1 MITRKKGFCVTA
13 YVLLSSIISVT
24 SVYAADQPG
33 GDSLQASS
41 TPPPRQF
48 SPMTRQERL
57 GMYVTGLVSP
67 VSIATAAAAAGIS
80 QAHNTPE
87 EWGGG
92 AEAYGK
98 RVGNVFAQHVIRDTL
113 QYGVSAALHEDN
125 RYFVSGE
132 SGFMRRTKYAVMST
146 FLARHDNGNRFISFS
161 RIGASAGTAFI
172 SRAWQP
178 PSENRAGDGAVS
190 FGINMASQVGFN
202 VLREFWPDMKRRIH
216 HKDN

>member
-1 MITRKKGFCVTA
+1 MITQKAFRATA
-13 YVLLSSIISVT
+13 YVLLSAMISVT

-41 TPPPRQF
+41 NPPPRQF
-48 SPMTRQERL
+48 APMTRQERL
-57 GMYVTGLVSP
+57 GNYVSGLVSYQS
-67 VSIATAAAAAGIS
+67 VITAAAAAGIS
-80 QAHNTPE
+80 QASNTPE

-92 AEAYGK
+92 AEGYGK

-132 SGFMRRTKYAVMST
+132 SGFLRRTKYAVMST

-172 SRAWQP
+172 SREWQP
-178 PSENRAGDGAVS
+178 PSKNSAGDGAVA
-190 FGINMASQVGFN
+190 FGLNMGSQVGFN
-202 VLREFWPDMKRRIH
+202 VFREFWPDMKRRF
-216 HKDN
+216 HKD